1 VSRSKLTALA
11 GTLVFLLALVAA
23 GCGGSSSKSNAP
35 TTTASAAAIT
45 APAAISSA
53 GKLVFCS
60 DITYPPEE
68 SYKAGTTTPE
78 GSDIDIGNDIA
89 RRMGVKAQFDNT
101 GFDGIIAALLAKKC
115 DAIISGMNDTPER
128 RKQVAFVDY
137 LKVGQSF
144 MVKSGNPEH
153 ITSIASLAGK
163 AASVETGTTNKD
175 YLDAQSKQLKSQ
187 GKKGIKVVSF
197 PKDTDA
203 ANALKTGKV
212 DAYFGDAPVAAYYI
226 EKDPSSFAVGGTPV
240 NPIPIG
246 IAILKSDTELQTAVK
261 QAVDAMYA
269 DGGMQQILVRWKL
282 AKVVANLK
290 P

>member
-1 VSRSKLTALA
+1 VSRPKVNLVS
-11 GTLVFLLALVAA
+11 GTLFALLAIIAA
-23 GCGGSSSKSNAP
+23 GCGGGGKKSAA
-35 TTTASAAAIT
+35 TTTSPGASIQ
-45 APAAISSA
+45 APASISSA

-68 SYKAGTTTPE
+68 SYKAGTTIPE

-89 RRMGVKAQFDNT
+89 RRIGVTARFDNT

-153 ITSIASLAGK
+153 ITSIATLAGK

-175 YLDAQSKQLKSQ
+175 YLEAQSKQLKSQ
-187 GKKGIKVVSF
+187 GKKGIKVVTF

-212 DAYFGDAPVAAYYI
+212 DAYFGDAPVVAYYI
-226 EKDPSSFAVGGTPV
+226 EKDPASFAIGGTPV

-261 QAVDAMYA
+261 QAIDAMYA
-269 DGGMQQILVRWKL
+269 DGTMDTILKRWKL
-282 AKVVANLK
+282 AGAVAKLQ